1 MAPDR
6 SLSPPTAEERRRRIL
21 DEAGPTLFRLAA
33 TSSVQGILVTALD
46 LAEQMTGSRIGFFHF
61 IEDDQKSIWLQA
73 WSTNTVANMC
83 TAEGAGAHYPIDQA
97 GVWADCVRH
106 GLPTVHN
113 DYASIAGK
121 KGLPEGHAPIH
132 RELVVP
138 VSRAGRVAAVLGV
151 GNKST
156 DYTEADVAAVS
167 TLADLAWDIASRKR
181 SEEALRASEARLR
194 AYFDS
199 PAVGVAITSPEKGWI
214 DVNDRTCAMLGYSR
228 DELLATT
235 WLDLTHPDDTGV
247 DVVEFNRVLSGEIDR
262 YTLDKRFLRKD
273 GTTLWVLLSVSCVR
287 RPDKRVDYFVA
298 ILNDITERK
307 RAEQELGETRSILQ
321 AAMDQSP
328 AGIAIADAPTG
339 KLRYVNDA
347 GLLIRGE
354 NRETV
359 VNGIGVDRYV
369 ASWQLLDLDGTP
381 LAPDSVPLA
390 RAILFGEKNSRQ
402 FIIRRSLSD
411 DRVVL
416 AKAAPVT
423 DAQGNVTSAVV
434 VFVDV
439 TDQKRAEQAL
449 RASEAHF
456 RQLVTALPI
465 PIAFCD
471 SLGNIVTLNKR
482 FTQVLGYTQD
492 DIPTMDDWFQKAYPD
507 EGYRGEVVEGW
518 VRGVGKA
525 IASGSDILPREF
537 RVTCKDG
544 DVRTMSISGVHVGE
558 DLLVTMVDVTEA
570 LALQE
575 RLALTER
582 LAALGTLVAGVAHEI
597 NNPLAAVISGQ
608 ALARDAVEAIHRAV
622 RDGTRIVPSA
632 AEASLGQA
640 LEALDDAQEGGERV
654 ASIVRDL
661 NALGRPGAKRSRT
674 RLLDVVNSAMQWL
687 PATVAH
693 RATVTVDDLGAPDV
707 VAAAGQIE
715 QVLVNLVT
723 NAANATPPGKRD
735 EICIRLGPGTP
746 GMARL
751 EVIDHG
757 SGISPATLRRIF
769 EPFFTTRP
777 VGKGTGLGLSISH
790 AIVTAHGGMLTVE
803 TEVGRGSTFQ
813 VELPAV
819 PADA

>member
-1 MAPDR
+1 MALDR

-33 TSSVQGILVTALD
+33 TSSVQGILVAALD
-46 LAEQMTGSRIGFFHF
+46 LAEEMTGSKIGFFHF
-61 IEDDQKSIWLQA
+61 IEDDQRSIWLQA

-83 TAEGAGAHYPIDQA
+83 TAAGAGAHYPIEQA

-106 GLPTVHN
+106 GRPTVHN
-113 DYASIAGK
+113 DYASVVGK
-121 KGLPEGHAPIH
+121 KGLPAGHAPIH

-151 GNKST
+151 GNKPT
-156 DYTEADVAAVS
+156 DYTDEDVGAIS

-199 PAVGVAITSPEKGWI
+199 PAVGVAITSLEKGWI
-214 DVNDRTCAMLGYSR
+214 DVNDRTCTMLGYSR
-228 DELLATT
+228 DELLSRT
-235 WLDLTHPDDTGV
+235 WLDLTHPDDTEI
-247 DVVEFNRVLSGEIDR
+247 DVAEFNRVLSGEIDR

-273 GTTLWVLLSVSCVR
+273 GTTLWTLLSVSCVR
-287 RPDKRVDYFVA
+287 RPDRSVDYFVA

-307 RAEQELGETRSILQ
+307 RAEQELDETRSILQ

-347 GLLIRGE
+347 GLLIRGG

-369 ASWQLLDLDGTP
+369 TSWQILDLDGTP
-381 LAPDSVPLA
+381 LAPDAVPLA
-390 RAILFGEKNSRQ
+390 RAILHGEKSSRQ
-402 FIIRRSLSD
+402 FIIGRSPTD

-416 AKAAPVT
+416 ATAAPVT
-423 DAQGNVTSAVV
+423 DAQGKVTSAVV
-434 VFVDV
+434 VFVDI

-471 SLGNIVTLNKR
+471 SVGRIVTLNER
-482 FTQVLGYTQD
+482 FTQVLGYTRD
-492 DIPTMDDWFQKAYPD
+492 DIPTLDAWFRKAYPD
-507 EGYRGEVVEGW
+507 EGYRGEVVDGW
-518 VRGVGKA
+518 VRRVGKA
-525 IASGSDILPREF
+525 IATSGDIPPREV
-537 RVTCKDG
+537 RVTSKSG

-570 LALQE
+570 RALQE

-597 NNPLAAVISGQ
+597 NNPLAAVLSGQ
-608 ALARDAVEAIHRAV
+608 AVAREVVEGILHAI
-622 RDGTRIVPSA
+622 RDGARVVPDA
-632 AEASLGQA
+632 AEAGLGQA
-640 LEALDDAQEGGERV
+640 LEALDDALEGGERV

-661 NALGRPGAKRSRT
+661 TALGRPGAKRSRT
-674 RLLDVVNSAMQWL
+674 RLADVVGSAMQWL

-735 EICIRLGPGTP
+735 VIRIRLGPGAP

-751 EVIDHG
+751 EVTDHG
-757 SGISPATLRRIF
+757 SGISPTTLRRIF

-777 VGKGTGLGLSISH
+777 VGKGTGLGLAICH
-790 AIVTAHGGMLTVE
+790 AIVTAHGGTLTVE
-803 TEVGRGSTFQ
+803 TEVGRGSTFR
-813 VELPAV
+813 VELPAA